1 MLVLFPL
8 SVQALLEL
16 TFLSSIQSMP
26 RCACHSDWTSG
37 PMIRLPGGT
46 ASESPVAFV
55 VLLPSLS
62 LRCPVAAAP
71 WQKQA
76 PASD

>member
-1 MLVLFPL
+1 
-8 SVQALLEL
+8 
-16 TFLSSIQSMP
+16 MP
-26 RCACHSDWTSG
+26 RCVCLSDWTSG

-46 ASESPVAFV
+46 ASESPVAFA

>member
-1 MLVLFPL
+1 MPCKTNFPL
-8 SVQALLEL
+8 E
-16 TFLSSIQSMP
+16 SMP
-26 RCACHSDWTSG
+26 RCVYLSDWTSG
-37 PMIRLPGGT
+37 PMIKLPGGT
-46 ASESPVAFV
+46 ASESPVAFA
-55 VLLPSLS
+55 VLLPSLF